1 MLRNYSQ
8 LSELP
13 RLFFGAGFIGCP
25 LLRASSS
32 PRPLLLQEPDD
43 LLQIG
48 ADAGECVDDG
58 QDVLPLQ
65 SLLFRH
71 VVILRNRIE
80 LRKMTEMDMFNRAS
94 GS

>member
-1 MLRNYSQ
+1 M
-8 LSELP
+8 E
-13 RLFFGAGFIGCP
+13 
-25 LLRASSS
+25 
-32 PRPLLLQEPDD
+32 
-43 LLQIG
+43 IG